1 MKSSLDELYQFSESA
16 KKLGIELSPDQI
28 EQMKSLEDDL
38 IRENVVPVI
47 ESQLLP
53 VLNHI
58 RRPLSISLDYDPESG
73 IDVKILRNDEAEHI
87 DRVEDIQPA
96 EAEALEETVT
106 ESLPTPDEAAQNGGQ
121 ASYLEYNLEELSLHM
136 DPINELDRY
145 ITNRKPYKL
154 KIGEMVFDVKNFKDA
169 YIQLLKYM
177 YELDGE
183 KMSSFIVTGIPGVE
197 KPSYVEKRF
206 RKSGETFGN
215 PFEISDGLWVE
226 TKLSGRYVLRN
237 IIHLLEPYGISKS
250 DCVIYLSDS
259 IRQNRKDKESR
270 KERAASKAESL

>member
-1 MKSSLDELYQFSESA
+1 MKSTLDELYQFSESA
-16 KKLGIELSPDQI
+16 RKLGIELSPEQI

-38 IRENVVPVI
+38 IKENVVPVI
-47 ESQLLP
+47 ENQLLP
-53 VLNHI
+53 VLNQI

-96 EAEALEETVT
+96 EAEAIEETVT
-106 ESLPTPDEAAQNGGQ
+106 ESLPTPDKAAQNDGQ
-121 ASYLEYNLEELSLHM
+121 TSCIEYNLEELSLHL
-136 DPINELDRY
+136 DPIKDLDRY

-154 KIGEMVFDVKNFKDA
+154 KIGDSNFIVKDNKDA
-169 YIQLLKYM
+169 YIQVLRYL

-183 KMSSFIVTGIPGVE
+183 KMRSFIVTGIPGVE

-206 RKSGETFGN
+206 RSSGETFGN

-270 KERAASKAESL
+270 KEKAASKVESL